1 MIWTYLANSQ
11 SVSISSLLIQNPLTF
26 ECIDFEPSNKE
37 LLDKLID
44 GYIKLIDEGFF
55 EGFIND
61 YNILFISS
69 HGPTESSITR
79 EKLFDIKLNMKM
91 KIT

>member
-1 MIWTYLANSQ
+1 MIWTYLANSG
-11 SVSISSLLIQNPLTF
+11 SISSLTPNPLTF
-26 ECIDFEPSNKE
+26 ECIDFEASNKE

-44 GYIKLIDEGFF
+44 GYIKLIDDGFF

-61 YNILFISS
+61 YNILFVSS

-79 EKLFDIKLNMKM
+79 EKLFDIKLNKLN
-91 KIT
+91 KLNKY